1 MIGSESRIFALF
13 WVFWGICPTFY
24 HYACLSYMI
33 FFRLKT
39 FYSWIEEFLSWKDV
53 NFCLMLLC
61 IYWYD
66 YLFFPLFFN
75 MMNYM
80 IAIQMFN
87 QPHISGINYLV
98 MMYYSFYI
106 LLYIFKHFVE
116 DFVFMKNISLSI
128 LTNVFSAL
136 KKIYSVVFQHIVY
149 RYKID

>member
-1 MIGSESRIFALF
+1 
-13 WVFWGICPTFY
+13 
-24 HYACLSYMI
+24 
-33 FFRLKT
+33 
-39 FYSWIEEFLSWKDV
+39 
-53 NFCLMLLC
+53 
-61 IYWYD
+61 
-66 YLFFPLFFN
+66 